1 MQAFTD
7 ESGVP
12 AAAALDAGAEDAGA
26 AEDAAAGALLAAAGA
41 LDAAAGA
48 LDAAA
53 AGALADAGAL
63 ELELD
68 LLLLHAVSATA
79 TIPVAAT
86 TWMVLLT
93 MPPLEF
99 RCLSPGET
107 DPRTIGACRMLC
119 SRRLRCERTH
129 RAVCAQVRHQG
140 SRSAQKRYVVVII
153 GAARGRARPVG
164 AVAADPVAWVDRE
177 RYRRLV

>member
-12 AAAALDAGAEDAGA
+12 AAAALDAGADDAGA
-26 AEDAAAGALLAAAGA
+26 ADDAAAGALLAAAGA

-53 AGALADAGAL
+53 GALADAAAL
-63 ELELD
+63 ELDVD

-99 RCLSPGET
+99 CCLSPGET
-107 DPRTIGACRMLC
+107 DPRTIGACRTLC
-119 SRRLRCERTH
+119 SRRLRCERTQV
-129 RAVCAQVRHQG
+129 AVCAQVRHQ
-140 SRSAQKRYVVVII
+140 RST
-153 GAARGRARPVG
+153 
-164 AVAADPVAWVDRE
+164 
-177 RYRRLV
+177 